1 MYFAS
6 PNCEQSF
13 KDRVADSLVNSY
25 WLMER
30 LKLRL
35 SVRQDS
41 IFKLLTP
48 ITVAELIQVPD
59 PYRSYAP
66 EFLKDPILNLQKKI

>member
-1 MYFAS
+1 
-6 PNCEQSF
+6 
-13 KDRVADSLVNSY
+13 
-25 WLMER
+25 MER